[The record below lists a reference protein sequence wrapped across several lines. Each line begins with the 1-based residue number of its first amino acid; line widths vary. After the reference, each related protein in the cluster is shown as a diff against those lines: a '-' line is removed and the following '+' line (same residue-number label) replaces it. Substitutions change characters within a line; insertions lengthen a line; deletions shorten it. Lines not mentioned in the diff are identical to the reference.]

1 MRIKR
6 GVILCLT
13 LLLLLNGCAGS
24 QQEEESSGESRNE
37 ESSQQGESSGGRVT
51 LEQTDSAPVLMYP
64 AEGGTLYLA
73 VKKPSSLLPWEV
85 QDENTG
91 KILMLLYSPLVNMNT
106 EGEAVPCLAESWSFS
121 DDLTEM
127 TLHLKTDVTF
137 HNGQRFTAVDVVY
150 SVQKLKSADNVFSDT
165 VHGITSA
172 TALDESTVLLH
183 FAAPGRTNEEGLVFP
198 IVPDGYQDKMVPMG
212 TGPFRYETETH
223 LRQME
228 FARFEDYFGSRPYAE
243 KVTVYYVEDEAAIE
257 QCFTTTRTNLLQMDS
272 FSWGNYANRNDW
284 TIHKF
289 ESYEA
294 LYLEFNQS
302 TILGGSLSNRQ
313 KIAYAVDA
321 ERVLRDAYWGKGS
334 VTETLLRPG
343 SWYQGHTTKEYGYDA
358 EKAAAM
364 ETEGNGKLRL
374 LYTASDPVQTVAA
387 ETIRQQL
394 EAVGVYVM
402 PVESGE
408 YDVVL
413 RRERVTLLDVAAKM
427 KQENCLAAAVTDAQ
441 VMDAVADLDERM
453 MEELPFYTLFFF
465 SQGTVSGYGIKG
477 ELTPSDW
484 NVFAGIEDLYMVVK
498 E

>member
-1 MRIKR
+1 M
-6 GVILCLT
+6 
-13 LLLLLNGCAGS
+13 
-24 QQEEESSGESRNE
+24 
-37 ESSQQGESSGGRVT
+37 
-51 LEQTDSAPVLMYP
+51 
-64 AEGGTLYLA
+64 
-73 VKKPSSLLPWEV
+73 
-85 QDENTG
+85 
-91 KILMLLYSPLVNMNT
+91 
-106 EGEAVPCLAESWSFS
+106 
-121 DDLTEM
+121 
-127 TLHLKTDVTF
+127 
-137 HNGQRFTAVDVVY
+137 
-150 SVQKLKSADNVFSDT
+150 
-165 VHGITSA
+165 
-172 TALDESTVLLH
+172 
-183 FAAPGRTNEEGLVFP
+183 
-198 IVPDGYQDKMVPMG
+198 
-212 TGPFRYETETH
+212 
-223 LRQME
+223 
-228 FARFEDYFGSRPYAE
+228 
-243 KVTVYYVEDEAAIE
+243 
-257 QCFTTTRTNLLQMDS
+257 
-272 FSWGNYANRNDW
+272 
-284 TIHKF
+284 
-289 ESYEA
+289 
-294 LYLEFNQS
+294 EFNQS

-374 LYTASDPVQTVAA
+374 LYTASDPVQAVAA

-408 YDVVL
+408 YDVAL